1 MSLALKSGLLKW
13 MPARAS
19 RRETSLLWILRNGE
33 GGRDGGTGRGRE
45 GWRDRFKVVHDIK
58 LAY

>member
-1 MSLALKSGLLKW
+1 ME
-13 MPARAS
+13 
-19 RRETSLLWILRNGE
+19 REGGMEGQGE